1 MNAFGYKGKQAFPIY
16 ESKEKFEDEVN
27 LSLMT
32 DGENKHYVLI
42 KDFNMFMYYK
52 TKHRQRKHFCMY
64 CLQRISSKEIL
75 SRHKTDCI
83 VINEKQAIKMPEKGT
98 NTLKFNNFHKQ
109 LPVPFFIHVDF
120 EAITEKIYICVPDNQ
135 ESYTDAY
142 HKHADCGYGHKVVCC
157 YNDKYTRPVQIL
169 PAEAFKHTS
178 EVFKDEKFKLM
189 KQRGVHP
196 YGYID
201 SLNKFDEKLQGGN

>member
-1 MNAFGYKGKQAFPIY
+1 
-16 ESKEKFEDEVN
+16 
-27 LSLMT
+27 
-32 DGENKHYVLI
+32 
-42 KDFNMFMYYK
+42 
-52 TKHRQRKHFCMY
+52 
-64 CLQRISSKEIL
+64 
-75 SRHKTDCI
+75 
-83 VINEKQAIKMPEKGT
+83 MPEKGT

-109 LPVPFFIHVDF
+109 LPVSFFIHVDF
-120 EAITEKIYICVPDNQ
+120 EAITEKIYIRVPDNQ

-189 KQRGVHP
+189 KQMKQ
-196 YGYID
+196 I
-201 SLNKFDEKLQGGN
+201 FDEKLQGGNEFYSILQNEHVSNE